1 MKTTLE
7 DLKSRRSIR
16 SYRPEQIQPEE
27 LEAVLEAGSY
37 APTGMGMQSP
47 VMVALQD
54 RETIA
59 RLKTYKK
66 HGTTPLETAPLAI
79 VLLGDREKSDTWVED
94 ASIAATLIQLEVVK
108 LGLGSTWIQLRLREG
123 DSGPSEDAFRKELG
137 IPERYGVLNVVA
149 IGHKAEEK
157 AAYSEADL
165 DFSKVHYEKF

>member
-1 MKTTLE
+1 MLELLKT
-7 DLKSRRSIR
+7 RRSIR
-16 SYRPEQIQPEE
+16 QFTDEPVSR
-27 LEAVLEAGSY
+27 EALDKLLKAALL
-37 APTGMGMQSP
+37 APSGMGKKP
-47 VMVALQD
+47 VECVVVQD

-79 VLLGDREKSDTWVED
+79 VLLGDKEKSDTWVED

-123 DSGPSEDAFRKELG
+123 DSGSSEDAFRKELG
-137 IPERYGVLNVVA
+137 VPARYGVLNVVA
-149 IGHKAEEK
+149 IGHPAEKKAPR
-157 AAYSEADL
+157 SDADL

>member
-1 MKTTLE
+1 M
-7 DLKSRRSIR
+7 
-16 SYRPEQIQPEE
+16 
-27 LEAVLEAGSY
+27 
-37 APTGMGMQSP
+37 
-47 VMVALQD
+47 
-54 RETIA
+54 
-59 RLKTYKK
+59 
-66 HGTTPLETAPLAI
+66 
-79 VLLGDREKSDTWVED
+79 ED

-123 DSGPSEDAFRKELG
+123 DSGPSGDAFRKELG